1 VAPGGSLLARFA
13 LAAIAAGLALAAPA
27 HAADARAG
35 RTKAVA
41 CQACHG
47 LDGLSKHPEAPNL
60 AGQIENYLAK
70 AMEAYRSGERKNE
83 MMTIVAKDLPD
94 ADIADL
100 AAFYAAIQIE
110 VIPP

>member
-1 VAPGGSLLARFA
+1 MLGP
-13 LAAIAAGLALAAPA
+13 AAIAAGLLLALPA
-27 HAADARAG
+27 EAADVRAG
-35 RTKAVA
+35 RAKAVV

-70 AMEAYRSGERKNE
+70 SLGEYRSGERKNE
-83 MMTIVAKDLPD
+83 MMTIVAKDLSEE
-94 ADIADL
+94 DIANL
-100 AAFYAAIQIE
+100 AAFYASIQIE

>member
-1 VAPGGSLLARFA
+1 MTRLCALGSV
-13 LAAIAAGLALAAPA
+13 AIATGLVLATPA
-27 HAADARAG
+27 KSADARAG
-35 RTKAVA
+35 RAKAIA

-70 AMEAYRSGERKNE
+70 ATTSYRTGERKNE
-83 MMTIVAKDLPD
+83 LMNIVARDLSD
-94 ADIADL
+94 DDIANL
-100 AAFYAAIQIE
+100 AAFYAGIQIE

>member
-1 VAPGGSLLARFA
+1 LILAFP
-13 LAAIAAGLALAAPA
+13 AG
-27 HAADARAG
+27 AADVRAG
-35 RTKAVA
+35 RAKAIA

-70 AMEAYRSGERKNE
+70 SLIEYRSGERKNE
-83 MMTIVAKDLPD
+83 MMTIVGKDLSD
-94 ADIADL
+94 DDIANL

-110 VIPP
+110 VIP